1 MMRPGARIALAA
13 SLALAHALASGGCGA
28 RQRFADPSLASDGG
42 QPDAVLALLGID
54 PGDVVVELGADASCS
69 TYRFAEA
76 VGETGRVL
84 AVDPEHGSFSNLD
97 GVVDLLFVCDAYHR
111 ISDPHAFF
119 DRALT
124 ALVPNGRVAIVEQT
138 RGGTSA
144 DAIAREMAEAGY
156 ERIASHEILTRQ
168 SFQIFRA
175 DDGTG
180 E

>member
-13 SLALAHALASGGCGA
+13 SLALALASSGCGA
-28 RQRFADPSLASDGG
+28 GQRFADQSLASDGW
-42 QPDAVLALLGID
+42 QADAVLALLGID
-54 PGDVVVELGADASCS
+54 PGDVVVEFGADAGCS

-84 AVDPEHGSFSNLD
+84 TIDSERGSFSNLD
-97 GVVDLLFVCDAYHR
+97 GVVDLVFVCDAYHR

-119 DRALT
+119 DRAL
-124 ALVPNGRVAIVEQT
+124 AAMVPNGRVAIVEQT
-138 RGGTSA
+138 RGGTPA
-144 DAIAREMAEAGY
+144 DAIAREMHEAGY
-156 ERIASHEILTRQ
+156 ERIAKHEILTRQ